1 MLEINNHPDYI
12 RINFIGTFSMEAAR
26 QTVDTILETCT
37 SKGQLAVVLDCSSM
51 TGKLSIMDRYRVIL
65 YGQKLIGKVSRLA
78 LVADIKMVFPDRFA
92 EMVAQNRGINLK
104 VFSDIEGAVHW
115 ITH

>member
-1 MLEINNHPDYI
+1 MLEIQDKQDYLLV
-12 RINFIGTFSMEAAR
+12 NFIGAFSMDAAR
-26 QTVDTILETCT
+26 QTVDMMLETCI
-37 SKGQLAVVLDCSSM
+37 SEGQSAVVLDCSSM

-78 LVADIKMVFPDRFA
+78 LVADIKLVLPDRFA
-92 EMVAQNRGINLK
+92 ETVAQNRGINLK
-104 VFSDIEGAVHW
+104 VFTDIEGAVHW